1 MNVPKDLHSK
11 DVWVPYLLA
20 LASII
25 LSSMAQILLK
35 LLVKHQS
42 FSISLL
48 SRPLFY
54 IAFLA
59 YGLSALIWLN
69 VLAKLPLVVAYP
81 LVSLNFVFVALG
93 AALFLHERLSW
104 PMLVGFALIFS
115 GILVITKG

>member
-1 MNVPKDLHSK
+1 MNVPNNFHSK
-11 DVWVPYLLA
+11 GVWVPYLLA

-42 FSISLL
+42 FNISLL

-104 PMLVGFALIFS
+104 PMLVGFALIFG

>member
-35 LLVKHQS
+35 LLVKHHS

-54 IAFLA
+54 TAFLA

-69 VLAKLPLVVAYP
+69 VLAKLPLG
-81 LVSLNFVFVALG
+81 LT
-93 AALFLHERLSW
+93 
-104 PMLVGFALIFS
+104 
-115 GILVITKG
+115 TK

>member
-104 PMLVGFALIFS
+104 PMLMGFALIFS